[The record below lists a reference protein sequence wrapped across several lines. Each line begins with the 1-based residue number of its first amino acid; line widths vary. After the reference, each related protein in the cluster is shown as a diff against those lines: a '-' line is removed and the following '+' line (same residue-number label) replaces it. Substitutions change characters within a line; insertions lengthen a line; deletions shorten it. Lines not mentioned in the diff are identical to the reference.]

1 MVVLESQVPLQRAA
15 LDFQSAAFHMVL
27 RHNWSGPF
35 PSFEAWFPHARP
47 ADITEYERTFVGGT
61 LHFDAPFTGFTF
73 SAELVLQPVPS
84 ADHKLHQLIRRQAE
98 IMLAELPPAATVTQ
112 PVCELVTTELA
123 GGNPSLSHIA
133 KRCGVSERT
142 LGRQLEEEN
151 TTFRSLLEDLRRR
164 LSLRYV
170 RSSGLPLTEIAFW
183 WAFQAHPHFI
193 ARFAA
198 GLVRHRSTIED
209 AQAPSGWAN
218 HLLGATKTR
227 LCQERTRHDTRAL

>member
-170 RSSGLPLTEIAFW
+170 RSSGLPLTEIAFLVGFSSPS
-183 WAFQAHPHFI
+183 AFHRAFRRWTGATPLDY
-193 ARFAA
+193 RRRA
-198 GLVRHRSTIED
+198 GAIRLGES
-209 AQAPSGWAN
+209 PSG
-218 HLLGATKTR
+218 R
-227 LCQERTRHDTRAL
+227 DED